1 MRNLR
6 LLGLV
11 LLFVIGEGAQA
22 QTKRSDDF
30 HARYGLKEVVVM
42 SRPWWCPSP
51 SRD

>member
-22 QTKRSDDF
+22 SDSTRGIVIENNQKRV
-30 HARYGLKEVVVM
+30 RK
-42 SRPWWCPSP
+42 
-51 SRD
+51 